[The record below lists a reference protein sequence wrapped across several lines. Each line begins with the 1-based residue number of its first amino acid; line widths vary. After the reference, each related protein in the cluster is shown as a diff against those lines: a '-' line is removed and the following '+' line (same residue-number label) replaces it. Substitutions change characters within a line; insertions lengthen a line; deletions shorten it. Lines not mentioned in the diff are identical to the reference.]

1 VNLKSLVGDISQMD
15 CDAVIVNLFEGV
27 QKLSGVTGS
36 LDTSLGGIIEDL
48 INDGEINGKE
58 GSMTLLHTFGRISP
72 KRVLVLGLGEAEQFD
87 LNVVRKV
94 TADSC
99 RYLRGKGI
107 KRIGSIVH
115 EVGVGGLQVS
125 QSAQAMTEGV
135 LLGLYSFNQYK
146 GKQNR
151 TDEKAIDEFFL
162 VEKDSE
168 KIGDIDEGIAVGRV
182 LSDATILARELV
194 NQPSNFMTPTLL
206 AKSAETMAFENGLD
220 VTILDRDQCEELQMG
235 AFLGIAQGS
244 EEPPKFIV
252 LRYKGDSENP
262 DNNLGLIGKGI
273 TFDTGGISLKSASGM
288 GEMKSDMAGGA
299 SVIAAMQAIARLK
312 PRINVMGIVAAT
324 ENMPSGTAIKPADIL
339 YAMNGTTIEIDN
351 TDAEGRVT
359 LADAVC
365 YARQEGIQ
373 RVIDVA
379 TLTGAII
386 TALGKVRIGVFGN
399 HQPLIDSVLE
409 AGDASGEKMWQLPMD
424 KEYKEQNKSNVAD
437 IKNTGGPGA
446 GSITAAH
453 FIGEFAKDLLWV
465 HLDIAGM
472 AMTDRERGL
481 HVKGATGIPV
491 RSLVK
496 LALNLASHP
505 SP

>member
-1 VNLKSLVGDISQMD
+1 MDIKSTAGDISQMD
-15 CDAVIVNLFEGV
+15 CDAVVVNLFEGV
-27 QKLSGVTGS
+27 EIPSGATGNV
-36 LDTSLGGIIEDL
+36 DASLGGIISEL
-48 INDGEINGKE
+48 IQEGEINGKE
-58 GSMTLLHTFGRISP
+58 GSITLLHTFGKIPP
-72 KRVLVLGLGEAEQFD
+72 KRVLVLGLGEKERFD
-87 LNVVRKV
+87 LDVVRKI

-107 KRIGSIVH
+107 KRIGSILH
-115 EVGVGGLQVS
+115 GAGIGGLRAVD
-125 QSAQAMTEGV
+125 SAQAMTEGA

-146 GKQNR
+146 KK
-151 TDEKAIDEFFL
+151 DEAEENLIDEFIF
-162 VEKDSE
+162 VEKDGR
-168 KIGDIDEGIAVGRV
+168 KISTIDEGIATGVI
-182 LSDATILARELV
+182 LSDATMLARELV
-194 NQPSNFMTPTLL
+194 NQPSNVMTPSFL
-206 AKSAETMAFENGLD
+206 AKHAEAVASESGLD
-220 VTILDRDQCEELQMG
+220 VSVLDRDQCEELQMG

-244 EEPPKFIV
+244 NEPPKFIV
-252 LRYKGDSENP
+252 LRYTGDSENP
-262 DNNLGLIGKGI
+262 SNNLGLIGKGI
-273 TFDTGGISLKSASGM
+273 TFDTGGISLKSAAGM

-299 SVIAAMQAIARLK
+299 SVIAAMKAIAKFK
-312 PRINVMGIVAAT
+312 PKINVMAIVAAT

-339 YAMNGTTIEIDN
+339 RAMNGTTIEIDN

-359 LADAVC
+359 LADALC
-365 YARQEGIQ
+365 YAREQGIH
-373 RVIDVA
+373 RIVDIA

-386 TALGKVRIGVFGN
+386 TALGKVRLGVFGN
-399 HQPLIDSVLE
+399 DQPLIDRVLA
-409 AGDASGEKMWQLPMD
+409 AGDESGEKMWQLPMD
-424 KEYKEQNKSNVAD
+424 KEYKEQNQSNVAD
-437 IKNTGGPGA
+437 LKNTGGAGA

-453 FIGEFAKDLLWV
+453 FIGEFAKDISWV